1 MVSTR
6 NKRVPSRYRPAERN
20 DGSESAGGSIRHTRR
35 VANSSVAQTNEGS
48 GTATAGNA
56 AQTTTIVEAPPIEAP
71 KKEEG
76 RQGPEQNLNYL
87 HVVLKWLLNQV
98 VTSEY
103 ILAAILSLHSNS
115 LSHSQFV
122 PC

>member
-6 NKRVPSRYRPAERN
+6 NKRVPSHYRPAERN

-71 KKEEG
+71 KKRG
-76 RQGPEQNLNYL
+76 RKAGSRTKFKLPARGFE
-87 HVVLKWLLNQV
+87 VALKP
-98 VTSEY
+98 SGDE
-103 ILAAILSLHSNS
+103 
-115 LSHSQFV
+115 
-122 PC
+122 